1 MSRAGQS
8 RSPSA
13 LLRHIGATVHGITR
27 PGPNGLAE
35 IGALGAVPCWTAA
48 LAPAGAASL
57 CRTLTRR
64 GLPGLLIA
72 DEPRGSRRTL
82 AVSVPPVPVAVIARD
97 DFAALAVVRLSR
109 LRSDGSV
116 LGTALAAAQAIDVDA
131 TGRKAFRALRG
142 GVDEMV
148 DALPRTIPVEE
159 RHGWALLQVT
169 RLLFLRFVESE
180 GWLDGRAD
188 FLATEFDACL
198 ARGGAPERRFLA
210 PLFHGTLNREPAA
223 RSRLAR
229 AFGAIPFLNGGL
241 FEAHPL
247 ERRRQW
253 SLPTPSWCR
262 LFALL
267 VESFEVTL
275 DRGDAGDRVS
285 PELMGRVFEG
295 VMHPDERRDSGTY
308 FTPGALAPAVLRDA
322 LTVHLAQRLA
332 RSDTEIARALPDPDP
347 VLRAAMR
354 STRVLDPACGSGT
367 FLVEA
372 LHLLSGPDPDA
383 AVVRKL
389 VTTRL
394 FGVDRHPAAV
404 RIAEL
409 RLWLELLRAM
419 RGRPI
424 ARLTPLPNLDTTI
437 RVGDAVLDPFAGSRL
452 PPVLLRRIRRLDRAI
467 GTLHGAERR
476 RALAVLHRLERV
488 AARRATADRI
498 TVLRAALADIREGAR
513 APDLFGASHRPS
525 SLVRQRATGIRAELH
540 VLVRQR
546 RQLAVNDTAAAFGI
560 ESAFAPVLAAGGFDL
575 VVGNPPWVRGERL
588 PATTRARLASRYR
601 WWRAG
606 GTGWRHAP
614 DLAVAFLER
623 GIELLAPGG
632 TIAFLLPAKLATAG
646 YATRCRAG
654 VIQRCRIDTLADLT
668 EDPRAAFAATT
679 YPLAVIATR
688 QPAPPDHQVRLGLG
702 ADAPRFPA
710 VDLAERSTWPLGSP
724 ALESLIRRMAS
735 VPNLADALHPALGVK
750 TGANDAFLDPAPS
763 LHGWTRPAIRGRD
776 VSPLLARPSVRL
788 LWPAD
793 ARGRPLERLPAPVE
807 CHLRAQRDRLE
818 RRRDYVGGPWWQLY
832 RTAAATGRWRVIWS
846 DLARRLS
853 AAPLRDP
860 DPVPLNTCYVV
871 TLRDE
876 GAMLALAA
884 WLSSSPIGALA
895 RVVAEPAANGYA
907 RFGARAVG
915 AVPLPA
921 GVLDDPRLRE
931 YGAGAWSGSLAAA
944 LDAHVASLLDLGD
957 SERDAINAIDPHRG

>member
-1 MSRAGQS
+1 M
-8 RSPSA
+8 
-13 LLRHIGATVHGITR
+13 HGITR

-35 IGALGAVPCWTAA
+35 IGTLGAVPCWTAA
-48 LAPAGAASL
+48 LAPAGAAAL

-72 DEPRGSRRTL
+72 DEPRGPRRTL

-97 DFAALAVVRLSR
+97 DFGALAVVRLAR
-109 LRSDGSV
+109 IRSDGSV

-142 GVDEMV
+142 GIDEMV
-148 DALPRTIPVEE
+148 DALPRTIPVGE

-180 GWLDGRAD
+180 GWLDGRAN

-198 ARGGAPERRFLA
+198 AGGGAPERRFLA

-223 RSRLAR
+223 RTRLAR
-229 AFGAIPFLNGGL
+229 NFGAIPFLNGGL

-247 ERRRQW
+247 ERRREW

-275 DRGDAGDRVS
+275 DRADAGDRVS

-295 VMHPDERRDSGTY
+295 VMHPEQRRDSGTY

-322 LTVHLAQRLA
+322 FTIHLARRLA
-332 RSDTEIARALPDPDP
+332 RSEAEVERALPDPDP
-347 VLRAAMR
+347 ELRAAML
-354 STRVLDPACGSGT
+354 STRLLDPACGSGT

-372 LHLLSGPDPDA
+372 LHLVGGPEPDA
-383 AVVRKL
+383 ATVRR
-389 VTTRL
+389 VITTRL

-419 RGRPI
+419 RGQPI
-424 ARLTPLPNLDTTI
+424 ARLAPLPNLDTTI

-452 PPVLLRRIRRLDRAI
+452 PVTLQRRIRRLGRAVA
-467 GTLHGAERR
+467 TLHGRERR
-476 RALAVLHRLERV
+476 RALAALHRLERV
-488 AARRATADRI
+488 AARRANAERI
-498 TVLRAALADIREGAR
+498 TVLRAALADIREGAS
-513 APDLFGASHRPS
+513 APDLFGTSHRPS
-525 SLVRQRATGIRAELH
+525 ALLRQRAAGIRAELDL
-540 VLVRQR
+540 LVRQR
-546 RQLAVNDTAAAFGI
+546 RQLAVDDTAPAFGI
-560 ESAFAPVLAAGGFDL
+560 ESAFAPVLATGGFDL
-575 VVGNPPWVRGERL
+575 VVGNPPWVRAERL
-588 PATTRARLASRYR
+588 PPPMRARLAARYR

-606 GTGWRHAP
+606 GAGWRHAP

-654 VIQRCRIDTLADLT
+654 VIQRCRIETLADLT
-668 EDPRAAFAATT
+668 DDPRADFAATT
-679 YPLAVIATR
+679 YPLAFIATR
-688 QPAPPDHQVRLGLG
+688 GSSPPDHHVRLGLG
-702 ADAPRFPA
+702 ADAPRVPA
-710 VDLAERSTWPLGSP
+710 ADFAGHPTWPLGSP

-735 VPNLADALHPALGVK
+735 VPTLADALHPALGVK
-750 TGANDAFLDPAPS
+750 TGANDVFLDPAPP

-793 ARGRPLERLPAPVE
+793 ARGRPLERLPAPIE
-807 CHLRAQRDRLE
+807 RHLRAQRDRLE
-818 RRRDYVGGPWWQLY
+818 RRRDYAGGPWWQLY

-871 TLRDE
+871 TLPDE

-915 AVPLPA
+915 AVPLPP
-921 GVLDDPRLRE
+921 GILDDPRLRE
-931 YGAGAWSGSLAAA
+931 HGAEAWSGSVAAA
-944 LDAHVASLLDLGD
+944 LDVHVASILDLTI
-957 SERDAINAIDPHRG
+957 SERDAIRAIDSDRG